1 MTRSPNNEAQGVF
14 VKPTDRET
22 NSYIAELLSSPP
34 PTIDSLFADPRVQM
48 RIGMLI
54 TQAIQ
59 TPTSRRRRKQR

>member
-14 VKPTDRET
+14 VKPTDET
-22 NSYIAELLSSPP
+22 NNHIAELLASPP

-48 RIGMLI
+48 RIGMII

-59 TPTSRRRRKQR
+59 TPTYRRRRKQR